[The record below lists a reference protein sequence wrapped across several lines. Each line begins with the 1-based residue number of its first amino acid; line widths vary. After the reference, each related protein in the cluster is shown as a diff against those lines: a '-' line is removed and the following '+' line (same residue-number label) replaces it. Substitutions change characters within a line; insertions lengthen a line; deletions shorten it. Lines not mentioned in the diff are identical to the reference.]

1 VTLQMI
7 AQLMAQGKM
16 SASEGI
22 LQHQMSDVGA
32 MDISRRAQEQR
43 DRQARMEAALLQGE
57 TPARK
62 DTQPP
67 WRGPRKF
74 EQGGVKQEEP
84 WEVATGRFWDRE
96 KEAVVRWLEG
106 RMLLDPYFFTSE
118 ERFLGLLK
126 NELPEYLADHI
137 IKGTMLESPAVKPTF
152 TSAGPHI
159 PGGAAGE
166 ILGGG

>member
-1 VTLQMI
+1 
-7 AQLMAQGKM
+7 MA
-16 SASEGI
+16 
-22 LQHQMSDVGA
+22 DVGA

-43 DRQARMEAALLQGE
+43 DRQARMEAALLAGE
-57 TPARK
+57 TPAK
-62 DTQPP
+62 QDTQAPVARP
-67 WRGPRKF
+67 AQY
-74 EQGGVKQEEP
+74 EQGGVKHEEP
-84 WEVATGRFWDRE
+84 WEQATGRFWDRE
-96 KEAVVRWLEG
+96 KEAVVRWLET

-137 IKGTMLESPAVKPTF
+137 IKGTMLESPATKPTF

-159 PGGAAGE
+159 PGAAAGE